1 MKPLILVTNDDG
13 IHSPGLHAAIAAVQ
27 DLGDILVVAPS
38 VQQSAMS
45 RSLPPLFDG
54 RIHPITLEHNGFK
67 LDAYHLDG
75 SPAQAV
81 LYGFIEI
88 ADRPPDLVV
97 SGINY
102 GENLGVNTTISGTIG
117 AALQGSDM
125 GARAIAVSLETKKDY
140 HYNHSPDVDWSC
152 AGHWLRY
159 FALQALKRLSWPRD
173 VAALKIDLPD
183 SVTASTPWR
192 MTSQSLQPYY
202 VSRRAKRDSLED
214 PGALDYEVH
223 IDYDRLETE
232 SDIYAFVVDRVIS
245 VTPLSTDL
253 TSRVS
258 LTDFEQ
264 SLRDIRTRSEPL

>member
-1 MKPLILVTNDDG
+1 MKPLILITNDDG
-13 IHSPGLHAAIAAVQ
+13 IHSPGLHAAIAAIH
-27 DLGDILVVAPS
+27 DLGDILVIAPS

-54 RIHPITLEHNGFK
+54 RIHRITLEQNGLS

-81 LYGFIEI
+81 LYGFVEI

-102 GENLGVNTTISGTIG
+102 GENLGINTTISGTIG
-117 AALQGSDM
+117 AALQGGDM

-140 HYNHSPDVDWSC
+140 HYNHSQDVNWSC
-152 AGHWLRY
+152 AGHWLRH
-159 FALQALKRLSWPRD
+159 FALQALGPSSWPRD
-173 VAALKIDLPD
+173 VIALKIDVPD
-183 SVTASTPWR
+183 SVDASTPWR

-214 PGALDYEVH
+214 PGALDYEVS
-223 IDYDRLETE
+223 IDYDHLEPD
-232 SDIYAFVVDRVIS
+232 SDIYAFAVDRVVS

-253 TSRVS
+253 TARVS
-258 LTDFEQ
+258 LTDFEKH
-264 SLRDIRTRSEPL
+264 LRYDSPRSEPL

>member
-13 IHSPGLHAAIAAVQ
+13 IHSPGLHAAITAVHG
-27 DLGDILVVAPS
+27 LGDLLIVAPS

-54 RIHPITLEHNGFK
+54 RIHRITLKHDGLT

-81 LYGFIEI
+81 LYGFVEI
-88 ADRPPDLVV
+88 ADRRPDLVV

-102 GENLGVNTTISGTIG
+102 GENLGINTTISGTVG
-117 AALQGSDM
+117 AALQGGDM
-125 GARAIAVSLETKKDY
+125 GSRAIAISLETKKDY
-140 HYNHSPDVDWSC
+140 HYNHSPDVDWTYAS
-152 AGHWLRY
+152 HWLRF
-159 FALQALKRLSWPRD
+159 FAKQALAPAIWPKD
-173 VAALKIDLPD
+173 VVALKIDLPD

-192 MTSQSLQPYY
+192 MTSQSHQSYY
-202 VSRRAKRDSLED
+202 ASRRTNRQNLED
-214 PGALDYEVH
+214 PGALDYEVY
-223 IDYDRLETE
+223 IDYDHLEAD
-232 SDIYAFVVDRVIS
+232 SDIYAFAVDRVIT

-258 LTDFEQ
+258 LAGFEET
-264 SLRDIRTRSEPL
+264 LRSDSTRSELS

>member
-13 IHSPGLHAAIAAVQ
+13 IHSPGLHAAISAVH
-27 DLGDILVVAPS
+27 DLGDILVIAPS

-54 RIHPITLEHNGFK
+54 RIHRITLEQDG
-67 LDAYHLDG
+67 LSLEAYHLDG

-81 LYGFIEI
+81 LYGFVEI

-102 GENLGVNTTISGTIG
+102 GENLGINTTISGTIG

-125 GARAIAVSLETKKDY
+125 GARAIAVSLETKKDF

-152 AGHWLRY
+152 AGHWLRH
-159 FALQALKRLSWPRD
+159 FAIQALNPSSWPKD
-173 VAALKIDLPD
+173 VMALKIDLPD
-183 SVTASTPWR
+183 SVIASTPWR
-192 MTSQSLQPYY
+192 ITSQSLQPYY
-202 VSRRAKRDSLED
+202 VSRRAQRDSLEV
-214 PGALDYEVH
+214 PGALDYEVY
-223 IDYDRLETE
+223 IDYDHLEAD
-232 SDIYAFVVDRVIS
+232 SDIYAFAVDRVIS

-253 TSRVS
+253 TARVS
-258 LTDFEQ
+258 LAEFEK
-264 SLRDIRTRSEPL
+264 SLRNISTRSELL